1 MKTPMKTM
9 ILRGG
14 DGKLRGSSELF
25 RAAAILREGGLCL
38 IPTETVYGIACDA
51 GNPRALARLRA
62 LKDRPPEKPFSV
74 LMSELPRVYGPAVND
89 DIDKLARAFTPGP
102 LTVILPRDGERAVG
116 GGVSEGSVGVRV
128 PAHEDTLELLRLCG
142 FPLAAPSANAAMDE
156 PPVSFDDALRRFDGK
171 VECAIDGGD
180 CARGVESTIL
190 DMTAEPPKIRRRG
203 AISKRALENALGRKI
218 DGMTVIGITGG
229 SGAGKTTA
237 MRVLKA
243 LGAET
248 IDCDEVYNR
257 LLTRDDMLS
266 KLSERF
272 PDAVSGGPG
281 KRTLDKKALGE
292 IVFRDEKALADLNAI
307 THGCVGREV
316 ARLLRE
322 YERAGA
328 APGTKKLAA
337 VDAIA
342 LIESGR
348 AEACDLTVA
357 ISAPKEARVKRIMER
372 DGISEEYARARVSAQ
387 KPEEF
392 YRAGCDDTLIND
404 GGDLEFERRCR
415 EYFIK
420 KLQLKWR

>member
-1 MKTPMKTM
+1 MKTLV
-9 ILRGG
+9 LRGG
-14 DGKLRGSSELF
+14 GSHADGGLA
-25 RAAAILREGGLCL
+25 RAAGILREGGLCL

-74 LMSELPRVYGPAVND
+74 LMRELPRVHGPDTNYDDVND

-102 LTVILPRDGERAVG
+102 LTVILPSDG
-116 GGVSEGSVGVRV
+116 GGVPEGSVGVRV
-128 PAHEDTLELLRLCG
+128 PAHADTLELLKLCG

-156 PPVSFDDALRRFDGK
+156 PPVSFDDALSRFDGK

-190 DMTAEPPKIRRRG
+190 DMTAEPPKILRRG
-203 AISKRALENALGRKI
+203 AISKRALEEALGRKI

-248 IDCDEVYNR
+248 IDCDEVYNG

-272 PDAVSGGPG
+272 PGAVSGESG
-281 KRTLDKKALGE
+281 KRTLDKKALGA

-328 APGTKKLAA
+328 KLAA

-357 ISAPKEARVKRIMER
+357 VTAPEKARVKRIMER

-404 GGDLEFERRCR
+404 GGDREFERRCR
-415 EYFIK
+415 EYFTK